1 MRRSRNRARAQRIG
15 DGVQYLLLIG
25 AILTEVTA
33 TLSLRV
39 AARGRPPFY
48 VVVVVGYLLAF
59 TLLAG
64 SLRAGMP
71 LGVAYGIW
79 AAAGVALTAT
89 ASRYLF
95 QEAVTPRML
104 GGIAL
109 IVVGVLL
116 LEVGAVR

>member
-1 MRRSRNRARAQRIG
+1 M
-15 DGVQYLLLIG
+15 QYLLLIG

-89 ASRYLF
+89 ASR
-95 QEAVTPRML
+95 
-104 GGIAL
+104 
-109 IVVGVLL
+109 
-116 LEVGAVR
+116 

>member
-1 MRRSRNRARAQRIG
+1 M
-15 DGVQYLLLIG
+15 QYLLLIG

-39 AARGRPPFY
+39 AARGRPAFY
-48 VVVVVGYLLAF
+48 AVVVVGYLLAF
-59 TLLAG
+59 TMLAG

-79 AAAGVALTAT
+79 AATGVALTAF

-95 QEAVTPRML
+95 KEALTARML

-109 IVVGVLL
+109 IVAGVLL
-116 LEVGAVR
+116 LEIGAGL